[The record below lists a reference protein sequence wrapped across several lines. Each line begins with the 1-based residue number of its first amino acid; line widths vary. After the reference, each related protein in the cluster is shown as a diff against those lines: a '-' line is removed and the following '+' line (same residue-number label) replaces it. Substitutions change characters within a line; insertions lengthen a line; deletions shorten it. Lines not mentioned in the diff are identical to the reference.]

1 MKKIIIAILVFLVLL
16 TSVFSVEK
24 ANESA
29 TLVLDLNAEE
39 FLVGFSST
47 AGTITGFDNNIIVLN
62 EDVDAS
68 TLDTFSLSFNGPVY
82 LYYKAVTA
90 STVNYK
96 IQLAINEP
104 LKSNDPG
111 NTATMSY
118 SLKVN
123 AVGGN
128 WAGTGASNVIVPS
141 PTTIDEASKKYN
153 ASSKDIGNIRD
164 TNRSSNYLVSGFAE
178 LTFVSGNYST
188 NIPLDTYQSTIKVS
202 IVTE

>member
-1 MKKIIIAILVFLVLL
+1 MKKTIIAILVFLVLS
-16 TSVFSVEK
+16 TSVFSAEK
-24 ANESA
+24 SNGSA
-29 TLVLDLNAEE
+29 TLVLDLDTER

-47 AGTITGFDNNIIVLN
+47 AGTITKFENNIITLN
-62 EDVDAS
+62 EVVDAS

-90 STVNYK
+90 RTVNYK

-104 LKSNDPG
+104 LKSSTTG
-111 NTATMSY
+111 NNTTIRY
-118 SLKVN
+118 SLNVN
-123 AVGGN
+123 RVENMWNGT
-128 WAGTGASNVIVPS
+128 WANNDTVSSPS
-141 PTTIDEASKKYN
+141 INEESKTYTPN
-153 ASSKDIGNIRD
+153 SIDIGNIRD
-164 TNRSSNYLVSGFAE
+164 TNTSSNYLVSGFAE